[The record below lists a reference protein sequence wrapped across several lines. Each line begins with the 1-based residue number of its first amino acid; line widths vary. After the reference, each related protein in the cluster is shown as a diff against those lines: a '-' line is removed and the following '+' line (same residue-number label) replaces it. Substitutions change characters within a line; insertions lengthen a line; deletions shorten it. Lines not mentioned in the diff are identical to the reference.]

1 MIPSGYDAWK
11 HNATLRQWFEVV
23 LDTAASPPEHSAYMC
38 KCCWEQFPA
47 STELMK
53 LIAHAGR
60 HESQMESP
68 YSSSRPS
75 PITGEQ
81 VFDLYHGISDKFEAV
96 TPEVGTWK
104 FQCRSCKKLL
114 PHRTTH
120 RELMGHARM
129 CGVADSRGE
138 KMRVTNPTY
147 ISQQMFDKALQE
159 RFFENP
165 DDQAVRQQAK
175 TLMQLV
181 TTSRFRDQILTDIT
195 HAAKISGY
203 TSKEQT
209 AVIAFCMGVQ
219 FGFELALTYPPLP
232 PN

>member
-1 MIPSGYDAWK
+1 
-11 HNATLRQWFEVV
+11 
-23 LDTAASPPEHSAYMC
+23 
-38 KCCWEQFPA
+38 
-47 STELMK
+47 
-53 LIAHAGR
+53 
-60 HESQMESP
+60 
-68 YSSSRPS
+68 
-75 PITGEQ
+75 
-81 VFDLYHGISDKFEAV
+81 
-96 TPEVGTWK
+96 
-104 FQCRSCKKLL
+104 
-114 PHRTTH
+114 
-120 RELMGHARM
+120 
-129 CGVADSRGE
+129 
-138 KMRVTNPTY
+138 MRVTNPSY

-159 RFFENP
+159 KFFENP

-181 TTSRFRDQILTDIT
+181 TTSRFREQILTDII